1 MRVILNLNLYVKKFV
16 RHSLFFFVFLHTK
29 NYHTNIHVH
38 VIEKLLQVALLI
50 KARKMKKIWCPYPE
64 IHTYRRG
71 NHDLAN
77 QYTVNARFV
86 VPSLTVYV
94 QQIFCLLCSTTSHY
108 KTTRLLQTVNIELI
122 IKCPYKIW
130 QLAKIQF
137 DDIKWFYYNSYKK
150 SLKIP
155 KRQRSNQKP

>member
-1 MRVILNLNLYVKKFV
+1 MWK
-16 RHSLFFFVFLHTK
+16 SLSDTHCFFLCLPP
-29 NYHTNIHVH
+29 HTNIYVH

-50 KARKMKKIWCPYPE
+50 KPRKMKKIWCPYPE

-86 VPSLTVYV
+86 VLSLTVYV

-122 IKCPYKIW
+122 IKCPYQIW
-130 QLAKIQF
+130 QLATIQF
-137 DDIKWFYYNSYKK
+137 YDIKWFLLQFLQEKFEDTK
-150 SLKIP
+150 SAKG
-155 KRQRSNQKP
+155 